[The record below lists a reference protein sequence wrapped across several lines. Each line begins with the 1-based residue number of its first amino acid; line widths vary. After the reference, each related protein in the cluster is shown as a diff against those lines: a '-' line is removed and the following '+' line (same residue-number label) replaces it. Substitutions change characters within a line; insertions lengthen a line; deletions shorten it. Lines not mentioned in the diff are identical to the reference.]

1 MAIPICQHAAARHV
15 VITDVNPYRL
25 DLARKMGP
33 NVVGVN
39 VRNEKVADAMKK
51 LDMKEGFDVALE
63 MSGNPKAFD
72 DILPNMF
79 HGGKI
84 ALLGIMP
91 GTAAIDWNLVV
102 FDQLTIKGIYGREM
116 YETWYKMTA
125 LIKSGVDIS
134 PVITHRFS
142 YAQFKE
148 AIELMKSGNS
158 GKIVLDWGDL

>member
-1 MAIPICQHAAARHV
+1 MGV
-15 VITDVNPYRL
+15 
-25 DLARKMGP
+25 DLAL
-33 NVVGVN
+33 N
-39 VRNEKVADAMKK
+39 VRTQKLTDAMKQ
-51 LDMKEGFDVALE
+51 LGMKEGFDVALE

-79 HGGKI
+79 HGGKL

-91 GTAAIDWNLVV
+91 GNAAIDWNTVV

-134 PVITHRFS
+134 PVIPIYIPYTK
-142 YAQFKE
+142 YNE
-148 AIELMKSGNS
+148 GIEHKKSGNS
-158 GKIVLDWGDL
+158 I